1 MKKSILICLALLL
14 AVSTLFVSCANTNTP
29 AVTTSAPQGSESAA
43 APEATTGSDAF
54 AVPGDLKFNDSTF
67 NILCTAW
74 MDNGINPFVYA
85 EDSALVMDDA
95 IYRRNA
101 KVEDTYGVS
110 LTTTDFFKNGA
121 SGASYLTKNRA
132 AGDAAYDG
140 ALMGV
145 FDTSALAYQGYFLDL
160 QKAPYVTLK
169 NSWWDQNATADT
181 SIYGQTFYT
190 TGDISYA
197 DKEYTFGVIFNK
209 TIHAEKKLE
218 DVYKLSREGKWT
230 IDVLADMCKTVSEDL
245 DGDDKLTS
253 ADKYGMIVWDAML
266 TAMIN
271 ASGNTI
277 AAIKDDQLTL
287 TLNNEQTVSVVEK
300 FISLCQDQ
308 SVINFQHMDKGKTW
322 PEMFE
327 SSQSLFLLEYLKAL
341 PLFRDGDL
349 EYGIL
354 PMPKLTEDQDRYYCG
369 LAGYQAT
376 MYAIPADCAD
386 EEKSGAITEALAYY
400 SKEIVTPAYYEKT
413 LKGKNVQDPDSA
425 ETLDIIFAN
434 RIYDLGLFYR
444 VGQMST
450 QVGKLLANKSTD
462 FASMYASYE
471 QATQKDIDRINSF
484 FESARDN

>member
-1 MKKSILICLALLL
+1 MKKTVLLCLALLL
-14 AVSTLFVSCANTNTP
+14 AFSTLLVSCTEGTKP
-29 AVTTSAPQGSESAA
+29 AGTTTEDPQSSGEAPGD
-43 APEATTGSDAF
+43 TTGGETF
-54 AVPGDLKFNDSTF
+54 GVPGDLKFSDSSF

-101 KVEDTYGVS
+101 KVEDIYGIK
-110 LTTTDFFKNGA
+110 LTTTDFFKNSS

-132 AGDAAYDG
+132 SGDAAYDG

-160 QKAPYVTLK
+160 QKAPYVSLK
-169 NSWWDQNATADT
+169 SSWWDQNATADT

-209 TIHAEKKLE
+209 TIHEEKGLE

-230 IDVLADMCKTVSEDL
+230 LEVLTEMCKTVSEDL

-253 ADKYGMIVWDAML
+253 NDKYGMIVWDAML

-277 AAIKDDQLTL
+277 ASIKDDQLTL
-287 TLNNEQTVSVVEK
+287 TLNNEQTVAVVEQ
-300 FISLCQDQ
+300 FVSLCQDL
-308 SVINFQHMDKGKTW
+308 SVINFQHMDSAKKW

-327 SSQSLFLLEYLKAL
+327 SNQSLFLLEYLKAL

-354 PMPKLTEDQDRYYCG
+354 PMPKLTAEQDRYYCG

-444 VGQMST
+444 VGNMST
-450 QVGKLLANKSTD
+450 QVGQLLAKKTTD

-471 QATQKDIDRINSF
+471 QAAQRDIDRINNF
-484 FESARDN
+484 FESALEN

>member
-1 MKKSILICLALLL
+1 MKKPVLICLALLL
-14 AVSTLFVSCANTNTP
+14 VFSTLLVSCSERTAP
-29 AVTTSAPQGSESAA
+29 AGTVTEDPQNSGEAAGDTTASE
-43 APEATTGSDAF
+43 TLG
-54 AVPGDLKFNDSTF
+54 VPDDLKFSDSTF

-74 MDNGINPFVYA
+74 MDNGINPFAYA

-101 KVEDTYGVS
+101 KVEDTYGVT
-110 LTTTDFFKNGA
+110 LTTTDFFKNSS

-132 AGDAAYDG
+132 SGDSEYDG

-160 QKAPYVTLK
+160 QEAPYVTLK

-209 TIHAEKKLE
+209 TIHEEKKLE
-218 DVYKLSREGKWT
+218 DVYKLAREGKWT
-230 IDVLADMCKTVSEDL
+230 LEVLSEMTKTVSEDL

-253 ADKYGMIVWDAML
+253 NDKYGMIVWDAML

-277 AAIKDDQLTL
+277 AAIKDDQLAL
-287 TLNNEQTVSVVEK
+287 TLNNEQTVAVVER
-300 FISLCQDQ
+300 FVSLCQDQ
-308 SVINFQHMDKGKTW
+308 SVINFQHMDSAKKW

-327 SSQSLFLLEYLKAL
+327 SNQSLFLLEYLKAL

-425 ETLDIIFAN
+425 ETLLPTT
-434 RIYDLGLFYR
+434 RRRSLPPPTTR
-444 VGQMST
+444 
-450 QVGKLLANKSTD
+450 
-462 FASMYASYE
+462 
-471 QATQKDIDRINSF
+471 RP
-484 FESARDN
+484 